1 MHHQNNQ
8 QPRRAKG
15 VLQMSVI
22 IRLPQVIQ
30 KTGLS
35 RSSIYSAIADKAFP
49 AQLKLTQRSSGWL
62 ESEVD
67 QWISDRVADRD
78 SEVA

>member
-1 MHHQNNQ
+1 
-8 QPRRAKG
+8 
-15 VLQMSVI
+15 MSVI

>member
-1 MHHQNNQ
+1 MG
-8 QPRRAKG
+8 A
-15 VLQMSVI
+15 I

-35 RSSIYSAIADKAFP
+35 RSSIYAAIADGTFP
-49 AQLKLTQRSSGWL
+49 AQIKLTKRSSGWL

-67 QWISDRVADRD
+67 SWISDRVAERD
-78 SEVA
+78 GEVA

>member
-1 MHHQNNQ
+1 MG
-8 QPRRAKG
+8 A
-15 VLQMSVI
+15 I

-35 RSSIYSAIADKAFP
+35 RSSIYAAIAKEEFP
-49 AQLKLTQRSSGWL
+49 AQIKLTKRSSGWL

-67 QWISDRVADRD
+67 QWISDRVAERD

>member
-1 MHHQNNQ
+1 MG
-8 QPRRAKG
+8 A
-15 VLQMSVI
+15 I

-35 RSSIYSAIADKAFP
+35 RSSIYASIAEGKFP
-49 AQLKLTQRSSGWL
+49 AQIKLTKRSSGWL
-62 ESEVD
+62 ESEID

-78 SEVA
+78 RECA

>member
-35 RSSIYSAIADKAFP
+35 RSSIYSATADKAFP